1 MVWACLPPAQGDLE
15 RPRANVDDSGV
26 QEAQWH
32 VPLCFI
38 VVCFC
43 FVSETEQRQRNVGLE
58 KWISKVIT
66 RKKEARLACEVD
78 RQILWGL
85 CFPQQGTELLLS
97 AWELSGWS
105 VWEGSDRELL
115 KRLCPYSAKPILRL
129 PCKLQLGGPSPSQG
143 LSLISHIIFYGKSS
157 AAWKPGAQWLYLLSA
172 QQDHQL
178 LEDKAKSHVNCAF
191 FVVLARR
198 TANSEDVGVIE
209 KTLLCP
215 SCSRLIWWIL
225 SFIISAFP
233 MMCGDPQGLSS
244 RGSCCG

>member
-1 MVWACLPPAQGDLE
+1 M
-15 RPRANVDDSGV
+15 
-26 QEAQWH
+26 QWP
-32 VPLCFI
+32 VPLCLI

-43 FVSETEQRQRNVGLE
+43 FVSETEQRQRNVGPE

-85 CFPQQGTELLLS
+85 CFPPLGTELLLS

-105 VWEGSDRELL
+105 FEKVPTGSSWKGR
-115 KRLCPYSAKPILRL
+115 AHILPNQSCVCL
-129 PCKLQLGGPSPSQG
+129 VSCNSGWPSPSQG
-143 LSLISHIIFYGKSS
+143 LSLISYIIFYRKSS
-157 AAWKPGAQWLYLLSA
+157 AAWKPGAQWLYMLSA

-198 TANSEDVGVIE
+198 TANSEDVGVIWE
-209 KTLLCP
+209 D
-215 SCSRLIWWIL
+215 
-225 SFIISAFP
+225 SALPFVLQI
-233 MMCGDPQGLSS
+233 DLDEFSVLSS
-244 RGSCCG
+244 QPFPWCVEILKVSLLVVPVVVSS